1 MGRTRARGPKGQR
14 VVCKSPHGHWKTLT
28 TVAAMT
34 TAGMAAAMVIDGA
47 MHTQAFV
54 GFVEKWLVPKLRP
67 GQVVVLDN
75 LPAHKSPEVDRLIE
89 SAGAKVLRLP
99 PYSPD
104 FNPIEMAI
112 SKVKAMLRKEAAR
125 NCPDLIDAI
134 GRSLLAVSE
143 ADAQGYIRHCGYHA
157 TCV

>member
-1 MGRTRARGPKGQR
+1 MGRTRARGPKGER
-14 VVCKSPHGHWKTLT
+14 VVCKSPHGHWMTLT

-34 TAGMAAAMVIDGA
+34 VAGMAAAMVIDGA
-47 MHTQAFV
+47 MHTRALV
-54 GFVEKWLVPKLRP
+54 GFVEQWLVPKLRP

-143 ADAQGYIRHCGYHA
+143 ADAQGYIRHSGYNA
-157 TCV
+157 TYV